1 MQKRTL
7 TLLTGL
13 ALLPG
18 LAHAAPKT
26 VPPIVQKFIDTVQN
40 ARTLSVDVTLAG
52 ASRTVHL
59 VLTRPNRVSL
69 TSKAAGKTTAA
80 LVSDGKTFVQWDKK
94 QFLKAPAPSRL
105 ADLEPALPT
114 FGEDM
119 AAGIALGVM
128 TQPAG
133 IKTVAKLQ
141 DQGLITI
148 HGVRSR
154 KVVLNDAGGAETI
167 YFAADTGLPQQFTLT
182 DSGKTYTLTFSH
194 YQLNAP
200 VAASVFAARPPK
212 GLVAYAPPKA
222 PEEAPEP
229 PLLAVG
235 TPAPDFTLPTADG
248 SKTVSLS
255 SLKGQVVLIDFWASW
270 CPPCKEAL
278 PHTQKLSDDYKDKGV
293 TVLAVN
299 TADKKA
305 DMDAFLKAHPEYT
318 MTVLFDADPSQK
330 VANGAYKV
338 TGIPTFYVIDQEG
351 KVAAS
356 YVGYDP
362 SNDTQ
367 IKAVLAKLGV
377 K

>member
-1 MQKRTL
+1 MQNRTL
-7 TLLTGL
+7 ATLAALTL
-13 ALLPG
+13 VSAT
-18 LAHAAPKT
+18 AHAAPKS
-26 VPPIVQKFIDTVQN
+26 VPPIVQKFISTVGN
-40 ARTLSVDVTLAG
+40 AQTLSVDVAQVG

-59 VLTRPNRVSL
+59 VLARPNRVSL

-80 LVSDGKTFVQWDKK
+80 LVSDGKTLVQWDQKR
-94 QFLKAPAPSRL
+94 FLKSPAPSRL
-105 ADLEPALPT
+105 AGLEPALPT

-119 AAGIALGVM
+119 LAGIALGVM

-141 DQGLITI
+141 DQGLVTI
-148 HGVRSR
+148 RGVRSR
-154 KVVLNDAGGAETI
+154 KVVMSDAGGAETI
-167 YFAADTGLPQQFTLT
+167 YFAADTGLPQQFTLA

-194 YQLNAP
+194 YQLNKP
-200 VAASVFAARPPK
+200 VAASVFAAKPPK
-212 GLVAYAPPKA
+212 GLVAYAPPQA
-222 PEEAPEP
+222 PPADAEP

-248 SKTVSLS
+248 SKTISLS

-338 TGIPTFYVIDQEG
+338 TGIPTFYVIDKDG
-351 KVAAS
+351 NIAAS

-362 SNDTQ
+362 DNETK
-367 IKAVLAKLGV
+367 IAAVLAKLGV

>member
-7 TLLTGL
+7 LPMMAL
-13 ALLPG
+13 ALMPIA
-18 LAHAAPKT
+18 AHAAPKT
-26 VPPIVQKFIDTVQN
+26 VPPIVQKFIGTVQN
-40 ARTLSVDVTLAG
+40 ARTLTVDVALVGT
-52 ASRTVHL
+52 SRTAHF
-59 VLTRPNRVSL
+59 VLSRPNRVNLMSQ
-69 TSKAAGKTTAA
+69 TSGKTTAT
-80 LVSDGKTFVQWDKK
+80 LVSDGKTLYQWDQKR
-94 QFLKAPAPSRL
+94 FLKAPAPSRL

-114 FGEDM
+114 FSEDM
-119 AAGIALGVM
+119 VAGIALGVL

-133 IKTVAKLQ
+133 IKSVSQFHDL
-141 DQGLITI
+141 GLVTI
-148 HGVRSR
+148 HDVRSR
-154 KVVLNDAGGAETI
+154 KIALDDSGGSETI
-167 YFAADTGLPQQFTLT
+167 YFAADTGLPQQFTLA

-194 YQLNAP
+194 YQLNKP
-200 VAASVFAARPPK
+200 VAANVFAAKPPK
-212 GLVAYAPPKA
+212 GLVAYAPPQA
-222 PEEAPEP
+222 PPADAEP

-248 SKTVSLS
+248 SKTISLS

-338 TGIPTFYVIDQEG
+338 TGIPTFYVIDKDG
-351 KVAAS
+351 NIAAS

-362 SNDTQ
+362 DNETK
-367 IKAVLAKLGV
+367 IAAVLAKLGV